1 MTAAEVK
8 NSLEI
13 CGTQGKWCL
22 GCAFYNTKTTNC
34 VSKLA
39 AATLM
44 LILDQEKKIEELT
57 DKHWSECRQIM
68 HYDNELNSKT

>member
-13 CGTQGKWCL
+13 CGTQGKCCL

-39 AATLM
+39 AAALL
-44 LILDQEKKIEELT
+44 LILDQENKIEELT
-57 DKHWSECRQIM
+57 DKHWNECRQIM
-68 HYDNELNSKT
+68 HYDNELSGKE